1 MGDSKH
7 MMRTMLRAVAIAAI
21 LMTLTPAAL
30 AASPESINDTIN
42 RTEEFRAAGAAV
54 DRLKVY
60 EISGILI
67 LRGDAKSKAQAE
79 DVSLLAQKLGYTRV
93 ANLIHIVQ
101 NNDAKITR
109 EAEVK
114 LANHRSLDGCRFHVR
129 SDQGVV
135 HVGGQVQHELQKDV
149 ALLVLRQIDGVRSVE
164 VDLKKF

>member
-1 MGDSKH
+1 
-7 MMRTMLRAVAIAAI
+7 
-21 LMTLTPAAL
+21 LMVLTPAVV
-30 AASPESINDTIN
+30 AASPEPIN
-42 RTEEFRAAGAAV
+42 RTEEFRGAGAAV

-67 LRGDAKSKAQAE
+67 LRGDAKSKEQAE
-79 DVSLLAQKLGYTRV
+79 EVSLLAQKLGYTRV

-101 NNDAKITR
+101 NNDEKITR